1 MSWDYW
7 RLITVV
13 SLAGFIGLLFDQMLL
28 FMFIGTLLYTFWL
41 QRTWEQL
48 WKWIENPKKN
58 PPPSAEGA
66 VDDVCR
72 RIERVRLQNKSRKKR
87 LASYLK
93 QFQAATAAL
102 PDAVVV
108 LGPQGQVAWAN
119 TAAIELLGIVWP
131 RDSHVRVHNLIR
143 DPVFQKL
150 LQTPHSK
157 KKSKIVTSPIS
168 SDLYLEM
175 KIVNYMGDGR
185 LLIARDM
192 SQTVK
197 LQKMRRDFVENVSHE
212 LRTPLTV
219 LHGYLETF
227 DQDSPAEMWK
237 SALPVMRQQTQRMN
251 MMISDLLVLSQL
263 EMGEKELKHDPV
275 DISVLLTAIADDAK
289 QLKEYKHHQIKL
301 EIASDKR
308 LLADAGELRSA
319 ISNLVFNA
327 VKYTP
332 ADSEITLRWITT
344 KNKACIEV
352 EDNGMGIA
360 EHHLERLTERF
371 YRVDS
376 GRAQETGGTGLGLAI
391 VKHILKR
398 HKANLNISS
407 EIGVG
412 SVFSC
417 CFPTTKLAKT
427 DPKVV

>member
-7 RLITVV
+7 RILTLV
-13 SLAGFIGLLFDQMLL
+13 SLVGFVGLLFDQMVL
-28 FMFIGTLLYTFWL
+28 FMFIGALAYTFWL
-41 QRTWEQL
+41 QRKWNQL
-48 WKWIENPKKN
+48 WFWLQNPKKN

-66 VDDVCR
+66 IDDVCR
-72 RIERVRLQNKSRKKR
+72 RIESVRLQNKSRKKR
-87 LASYLK
+87 LADYLK

-108 LGPQGQVAWAN
+108 LGSQGQVAWAN
-119 TAAIELLGIVWP
+119 TASKELLGIVWP

-150 LQTPHSK
+150 LADSTSK
-157 KKSKIVTSPIS
+157 KKAEIVTSPVS
-168 SDLYLEM
+168 PDLYLEM

-192 SQTVK
+192 SHTVK
-197 LQKMRRDFVENVSHE
+197 LQKMRRDFVANVSHE

-227 DQDSPAEMWK
+227 DQDSPAEMWS

-251 MMISDLLVLSQL
+251 LMISDLLVLSQL
-263 EMGEKELKHDPV
+263 EMGEKKLRHEPV
-275 DISVLLTAIADDAK
+275 DINALLATVAEDAK
-289 QLKEYKHHQIKL
+289 QLKEYKAHNIQL
-301 EIASDKR
+301 DSESDDW
-308 LLADAGELRSA
+308 LVADVGELRSA

-327 VKYTP
+327 IKYTP
-332 ADSEITLRWITT
+332 EKADITLCWKVNK
-344 KNKACIEV
+344 KNACIEV
-352 EDNGMGIA
+352 NDNGMGIE
-360 EHHLERLTERF
+360 EHHLDRLTERF

-398 HKANLNISS
+398 HDAKLNISS
-407 EIGVG
+407 ELGVG
-412 SVFSC
+412 SQFCC
-417 CFPTTKLAKT
+417 CFPSN
-427 DPKVV
+427 KVIKK